1 MRIAIGCDDSGFP
14 LKESLVA
21 ALEADGHDVLDLG
34 TFSPDP
40 VDYPDYARAVG
51 QAVLRGFV
59 DASLLLCSS
68 GAGGVIAAN
77 KMRGIRAA
85 LCPDADAA
93 RSARQEADAN
103 VLCMAAAGLDAQEA
117 LEIAQAFIETEYEPT
132 EQQARHVTKIGQLE
146 AGLLGADKAPL
157 KPGTDGKSDPKAEP
171 KPAARAKAPA
181 PKPAPRRE
189 PAAAPPPP
197 PPAAPPARV
206 VPPPVLPDPLKLPA
220 VEETLRFLE
229 SREFLDRLWVKD
241 ATLWKGDPATVRNR
255 LGWLTSPTIMRSH
268 AEDIRSFADEVRRLQ
283 YSHVVLLG
291 MGGSSSTGMV
301 FNETFG
307 SKMGFPDMLVLDSTD
322 PGAVKQVVDGVN
334 LSRTLFVVSSKSGTT
349 SETMAAYAF
358 FRAQVEAASSP
369 RPGMQFV
376 AITDPGRPL
385 DKLATETGFRR
396 TFLNPASIG
405 GRFSALSFFGLVPAA
420 MIGVDVK
427 ALLERANA
435 MVETC
440 GNEVGVRG
448 NPAVQ
453 LGAVLAGLAR
463 AGRDKATLVLSEKIR
478 GLGPWIEQLLA
489 ESLGKDGTG
498 IIPVVDEPLG
508 APAVYG
514 DDRVFVALVL
524 ETDGSHDA
532 ALTKL
537 ADAGHPVLR
546 LVLKDPMD
554 LGAEFFRWEL
564 AAATAGA
571 VLGVNPFD
579 EPDVARAKENAAN
592 LLTEWR
598 RSRRL
603 PEWPSDV
610 EEDGIVL
617 MTKSSKK
624 PSSVSRGL
632 AAHLA
637 MAAAGDYL
645 SIQAYLTPNAEAAR
659 VLQEIRVALR
669 DRLRVATTVGWGPA
683 CLHSTGQMHKGGP
696 ASGLFIQITGDDRE
710 DLAIPGAGYGFST
723 LKAAQ
728 ALGDLQSLRDGAR
741 RVIRLHL
748 NGKQSQGLQQLSQM
762 VQGLTK
768 KL

>member
-1 MRIAIGCDDSGFP
+1 MRIAIGCDNTGLA
-14 LKESLVA
+14 LKELLVA

-34 TFSPDP
+34 TFSTDP

-51 QAVLRGFV
+51 QALLRGFV
-59 DASLLLCSS
+59 DASLLLCAS
-68 GAGGVIAAN
+68 GTGGVIAAN

-85 LCPDADAA
+85 MCHDADAA
-93 RSARQEADAN
+93 RRSREEVDAN
-103 VLCMAAAGLDAQEA
+103 VLCLAAAGLEA
-117 LEIAQAFIETEYEPT
+117 KAAIEIAQAFIGTQFQPGDPESR
-132 EQQARHVTKIGQLE
+132 QVAKIGQLE

-157 KPGTDGKSDPKAEP
+157 KPAEEKGATKATAP
-171 KPAARAKAPA
+171 RPAPVKPA
-181 PKPAPRRE
+181 APRRE
-189 PAAAPPPP
+189 APAAQAPPPP
-197 PPAAPPARV
+197 PAPERPRAVTTPAL
-206 VPPPVLPDPLKLPA
+206 VLPDPLKLPA

-229 SREFLDRLWVKD
+229 AHEFLDRLWVKD
-241 ATLWKGDPATVRNR
+241 ATLWKGDAATVRNR

-268 AEDIRSFADEVRRLQ
+268 AEDIRAFADEIRRLQ
-283 YSHVVLLG
+283 YSQVVLLG
-291 MGGSSSTGMV
+291 MGGSSLTGEV
-301 FNETFG
+301 LNETFD

-322 PGAVKQVVDGVN
+322 PGAVKHVLETVN
-334 LSRTLFVVSSKSGTT
+334 LGRTLFVVSSKSGTT
-349 SETMAAYAF
+349 TETLAAYSF
-358 FRAQVEAASSP
+358 FRGQVEAAASP

-420 MIGVDVK
+420 LIGVDIK
-427 ALLERANA
+427 MLLERAHG

-440 GNEVGVRG
+440 GNEVGARG

-463 AGRDKATLVLSEKIR
+463 AGRDKVTLVLSEKIR
-478 GLGPWIEQLLA
+478 ALGSWIEQLLA

-498 IIPVVDEPLG
+498 LVPVADEPLG
-508 APAVYG
+508 APSVYG
-514 DDRVFVALVL
+514 DDRIFVSIVL
-524 ETDGSHDA
+524 EGDTTHDA
-532 ALTKL
+532 ALAKL
-537 ADAGHPVLR
+537 SDAGHPVLR
-546 LVLKDPMD
+546 LQLRDAMD

-564 AAATAGA
+564 ATATAGA

-579 EPDVARAKENAAN
+579 EPDVARGKEQTST

-610 EEDGIVL
+610 EEDGLVL
-617 MTKSSKK
+617 MTKSNKK
-624 PSSVSRGL
+624 PTSVSKGL

-637 MAAAGDYL
+637 QAVPGDYL
-645 SIQAYLTPNAEAAR
+645 VIQAYLTPTPEAWR
-659 VLQEIRVALR
+659 ILQEIRVALR
-669 DRLRVATTVGWGPA
+669 DRLRIATTVGWGPRY
-683 CLHSTGQMHKGGP
+683 LHSTGQLHKGGP
-696 ASGLFIQITGDDRE
+696 TSGLFIQITGEDRE
-710 DLAIPGAGYGFST
+710 DVAIPGAGYGFST

-748 NGKQSQGLQQLSQM
+748 TGKQSQTLPQLLQM

-768 KL
+768 RL

>member
-1 MRIAIGCDDSGFP
+1 MRIAIGCDHTGLG
-14 LKESLVA
+14 LKEPLVA

-34 TFSPDP
+34 TFSTDP

-59 DASLLLCSS
+59 DASLLLCAS
-68 GAGGVIAAN
+68 GTGGVIAAN

-85 LCPDADAA
+85 MCPDADAA
-93 RSARQEADAN
+93 RRSREEVDAN
-103 VLCMAAAGLDAQEA
+103 VLCLAAAGLEA
-117 LEIAQAFIETEYEPT
+117 KAAIEIVQAFIGTQFQPGDP
-132 EQQARHVTKIGQLE
+132 QSRQVAKIGQLE

-157 KPGTDGKSDPKAEP
+157 KPAEEKGATKATAPRPASVKPSAPMREA
-171 KPAARAKAPA
+171 PAAQ
-181 PKPAPRRE
+181 
-189 PAAAPPPP
+189 APPPAP
-197 PPAAPPARV
+197 ERPRAVTTPAL
-206 VPPPVLPDPLKLPA
+206 VLPDPLKLPA

-229 SREFLDRLWVKD
+229 AHEFLDRLWVKD
-241 ATLWKGDPATVRNR
+241 ATLWKGDAATVRNR

-268 AEDIRSFADEVRRLQ
+268 AEDIRSFADEIRRLQ
-283 YSHVVLLG
+283 YSQVVLLG
-291 MGGSSSTGMV
+291 MGGSSLTGNV
-301 FNETFG
+301 LNETFD

-322 PGAVKQVVDGVN
+322 PGAVKHVLETVN
-334 LSRTLFVVSSKSGTT
+334 LGRTLFVVSSKSGTT
-349 SETMAAYAF
+349 TETLAAYSF
-358 FRAQVEAASSP
+358 FRGQVEAAASP

-420 MIGVDVK
+420 LIGVDIK
-427 ALLERANA
+427 ILLERAHG

-463 AGRDKATLVLSEKIR
+463 AGRDKVTLVLSEKIR
-478 GLGPWIEQLLA
+478 ALGSWIEQLLA

-498 IIPVVDEPLG
+498 LVPVADEPLG
-508 APAVYG
+508 APSVYG
-514 DDRVFVALVL
+514 DDRIFVSIVL
-524 ETDGSHDA
+524 EGDTTHDA
-532 ALTKL
+532 ALAKL
-537 ADAGHPVLR
+537 SDAGHPVLR
-546 LVLKDPMD
+546 LQLRDAMD

-564 AAATAGA
+564 ATATAGA

-579 EPDVARAKENAAN
+579 EPDVARGKEQTST

-603 PEWPSDV
+603 PEWPAEV
-610 EEDGIVL
+610 EEDGLVL
-617 MTKSSKK
+617 MTKSNKK
-624 PSSVSRGL
+624 PTSVSKGL

-637 MAAAGDYL
+637 QAVPGDYL
-645 SIQAYLTPNAEAAR
+645 VIQAYLTPTPEAWR
-659 VLQEIRVALR
+659 ILQEIRVALR
-669 DRLRVATTVGWGPA
+669 DRLRIATTVGWGPRY
-683 CLHSTGQMHKGGP
+683 LHSTGQLHKGGP
-696 ASGLFIQITGDDRE
+696 TSGLFIQITGEDRE
-710 DLAIPGAGYGFST
+710 DVAIPGAGHGFST

-748 NGKQSQGLQQLSQM
+748 TGKQSQALPQLLQM

-768 KL
+768 RL

>member
-1 MRIAIGCDDSGFP
+1 MRIAIGCDDTGFP
-14 LKESLVA
+14 LKEPLVA

-34 TFSPDP
+34 TFSTDP

-59 DASLLLCSS
+59 DASLLLCAS
-68 GAGGVIAAN
+68 GPGGVIAAN

-85 LCPDADAA
+85 RCHDAD
-93 RSARQEADAN
+93 SARRSREEVDAN
-103 VLCMAAAGLDAQEA
+103 VLCLAAAGLEVKAA
-117 LEIAQAFIETEYEPT
+117 IEIAQAFIGTPF
-132 EQQARHVTKIGQLE
+132 QPGDPQSRQVTKIGQLE

-157 KPGTDGKSDPKAEP
+157 KPGEEKGAT
-171 KPAARAKAPA
+171 KAPA
-181 PKPAPRRE
+181 PKPAAKPAAPTRE
-189 PAAAPPPP
+189 PAPVREAPAAPP
-197 PPAAPPARV
+197 PPAAPAVTTPAL
-206 VPPPVLPDPLKLPA
+206 VLPDPLKLPA

-229 SREFLDRLWVKD
+229 GHEFLDRLWVKD
-241 ATLWKGDPATVRNR
+241 ATLWKGDAATVRNR

-268 AEDIRSFADEVRRLQ
+268 AEDIRTFADEIRRLQ
-283 YSHVVLLG
+283 YSQVVLLG
-291 MGGSSSTGMV
+291 MGGSSLTAEV
-301 FNETFG
+301 LNETFA
-307 SKMGFPDMLVLDSTD
+307 SKMGFPDLLLLDSTD
-322 PGAVKQVVDGVN
+322 PGAVKHVLETVN

-349 SETMAAYAF
+349 TETLAAYSF
-358 FRAQVEAASSP
+358 FRGQVEAAASP

-420 MIGVDVK
+420 LIGVDIK
-427 ALLERANA
+427 ILLERAHG

-463 AGRDKATLVLSEKIR
+463 AGRDKVTLVLSEKIR
-478 GLGPWIEQLLA
+478 ALGGWIEQLLA

-498 IIPVVDEPLG
+498 LVPVADEPLG
-508 APAVYG
+508 APSVYG
-514 DDRVFVALVL
+514 DDRIFVSIVL
-524 ETDGSHDA
+524 QGDTTHDA
-532 ALTKL
+532 ALAKL
-537 ADAGHPVLR
+537 SDAGHPVLR
-546 LVLKDPMD
+546 LQLRDPMD

-579 EPDVARAKENAAN
+579 EPDVARGKEQTST
-592 LLTEWR
+592 LLAEWR

-603 PEWPSDV
+603 PEWPSDI
-610 EEDGIVL
+610 EEDGLVL
-617 MTKSSKK
+617 MTKSNKK
-624 PSSVSRGL
+624 PTSVSRGL

-637 MAAAGDYL
+637 QAVPGDYL
-645 SIQAYLTPNAEAAR
+645 AIHAYLTPTSEAWR
-659 VLQEIRVALR
+659 ILQEIRVALR
-669 DRLRVATTVGWGPA
+669 DRLRIATTVGWGPRY
-683 CLHSTGQMHKGGP
+683 LHSTGQLHKGGP
-696 ASGLFIQITGDDRE
+696 TSGLFIQITGEDRE

-748 NGKQSQGLQQLSQM
+748 TGKQSQTLPQLLNM

-768 KL
+768 RL

>member
-93 RSARQEADAN
+93 RTARQEADAN

-197 PPAAPPARV
+197 PPAPPPARI

-255 LGWLTSPTIMRSH
+255 LGWLTSPTIMRGH

-435 MVETC
+435 MVEIC

-645 SIQAYLTPNAEAAR
+645 SIQAYLTPNGEAAR

-696 ASGLFIQITGDDRE
+696 SSGLFIQITGDDRE